1 MLKIR
6 PILPRDK
13 ATVMT
18 ILRATPE
25 FLPHEV
31 TIAEELIDSFLNKG
45 KLSGYTIEVAEIDGK
60 VVGYIC
66 WGDTPLTDGTWDI
79 YWVAVDRNE
88 QGKGIGAQL
97 MAAAEK
103 SIYAT
108 GGRLAVVE
116 TSGKPDYNKTRQFY
130 LKIGYVEE
138 ARIKDFYTAGDD
150 KVIMVKRLG

>member
-1 MLKIR
+1 
-6 PILPRDK
+6 
-13 ATVMT
+13 MT

>member
-1 MLKIR
+1 
-6 PILPRDK
+6 
-13 ATVMT
+13 MT

-31 TIAEELIDSFLNKG
+31 IIAEELIDSFLKDG
-45 KLSGYTIEVAEIDGK
+45 KKSGYTIEVAEFDGR
-60 VVGYIC
+60 VVGYVC
-66 WGDTPLTDGTWDI
+66 WGDAPLTDGTWDI
-79 YWVAVDRNE
+79 YWVVVDQNQ
-88 QGKGIGAQL
+88 QGKGVGAQL
-97 MAAAEK
+97 MASAEK
-103 SIYAT
+103 SIQAT

-150 KVIMVKRLG
+150 KVIMVKRLR